1 MIVGYYNHLIDLGV
15 AGFRVDASKHM
26 WPADLAAIQGATK
39 DTQFGGRPFYM
50 HEVIDQNDGAV
61 RVGVSR
67 VWRLTF
73 MNIKLKMLPI
83 EGCTGYVHNSFG
95 KKDGPGTWR
104 PRANTQDRCYRF
116 KKKKKE

>member
-39 DTQFGGRPFYM
+39 DTQFGGKPFYM

-61 RVGVSR
+61 RVGVLR
-67 VWRLTF
+67 VWRLTII
-73 MNIKLKMLPI
+73 NIKLKILS
-83 EGCTGYVHNSFG
+83 TSVHRLCLQFG
-95 KKDGPGTWR
+95 KKDGRGTMMCIMG
-104 PRANTQDRCYRF
+104 P
-116 KKKKKE
+116 